1 MPSGELSR
9 SRSREPIMP
18 ARREPVGVRRAL
30 RESAWVLVAALAL
43 TVFSTWPLA
52 ARFSTAGRVD
62 SGDGRYSIWN
72 VAWVAHALT
81 TSPTS
86 LYHANIFYPSQYALA
101 FSEPNILAGVIA
113 TPAWL
118 ATRNPIVASNW
129 VTIWAFLLSA
139 LASYWLARH
148 LTGSRVAGAVTAIF
162 FAISPYVLSH
172 LTHVQLLMTFGMPC
186 SLLAMHRF
194 LESMTARRAVWLG
207 LALGCQSLACG
218 YYAIFAAL
226 AVAWGF
232 LWFGLLDGLWKRA
245 HFYLGMVLVT
255 ALTTLLVAP
264 FLAPFSIIE
273 QAGFARTLYDATLF
287 AATWRDYLASPM
299 VVYRWMLPYLGSWNE
314 VLFPG
319 FLSTAMALLTV
330 YRATPVG
337 RRGTTRPRVRP
348 AVVGFYVTLAGWAFW
363 ASLGPSG
370 GLYLVM
376 HETLPFFSLIR
387 ASARFGVLVTLA
399 VAVLAGM
406 ALTELAQTPGRR
418 RTVFL
423 VLLFAIAVLR
433 SWAGPLDLFDRPQT
447 SIAGRRLEQLPM
459 GVVAEFP
466 FFSSAGERHRHT
478 EYMLASTSHWKPL
491 VNGYSDHTPPQAFAE
506 MPVLETFPSEPSW
519 AILRRLGVRYVVMH
533 WNKYQPGKSPHVDV
547 RSQEIGRTLRTIVDR
562 DDVSL
567 FEVIAP

>member
-1 MPSGELSR
+1 
-9 SRSREPIMP
+9 
-18 ARREPVGVRRAL
+18 
-30 RESAWVLVAALAL
+30 
-43 TVFSTWPLA
+43 
-52 ARFSTAGRVD
+52 
-62 SGDGRYSIWN
+62 
-72 VAWVAHALT
+72 
-81 TSPTS
+81 
-86 LYHANIFYPSQYALA
+86 
-101 FSEPNILAGVIA
+101 
-113 TPAWL
+113 
-118 ATRNPIVASNW
+118 
-129 VTIWAFLLSA
+129 
-139 LASYWLARH
+139 
-148 LTGSRVAGAVTAIF
+148 
-162 FAISPYVLSH
+162 
-172 LTHVQLLMTFGMPC
+172 MTFGMPC

-194 LESMTARRAVWLG
+194 LESMTAKRAVWLG

-232 LWFGLLDGLWKRA
+232 LWFGLIDALWKRA

-264 FLAPFSIIE
+264 FLAPLSIIE
-273 QAGFARTLYDATLF
+273 QAGFGRTLYDAKLF

-299 VVYRWMLPYLGSWNE
+299 VVYRWMLPYVGSWHE

-319 FLSTAMALLTV
+319 FLSMAMAAVTV
-330 YRATPVG
+330 YRATPLG
-337 RRGTTRPRVRP
+337 LRRAQPPRVRP

-363 ASLGPSG
+363 ASLGPAG

-406 ALTELAQTPGRR
+406 ALTGFQTTPGRR

-423 VLLFAIAVLR
+423 TALFVVAVLR

-447 SIAGRRLEQLPM
+447 SVAGKRLEQLPM

-466 FFSSAGERHRHT
+466 FFSSTEERHRHT
-478 EYMLASTSHWKPL
+478 EYMLASTDHWKPL
-491 VNGYSDHTPPQAFAE
+491 VNGYSDHIPPQSFAE
-506 MPVLETFPSEPSW
+506 MPVLEAFPSEASW

-533 WNKYQPGKSPHVDV
+533 WNKYRPGESPHVRL
-547 RSQEIGRTLRTIVDR
+547 RSREIGRTLRTIVDR